1 MRFSNL
7 DVKSRLHNYLRNY
20 EFRTLN
26 TCVTPANTDKFK
38 KEKKMGKEPR
48 KECKVRK
55 VKKKK
60 KGNLYQLSV
69 AELPLLAPL
78 ISWKTL

>member
-7 DVKSRLHNYLRNY
+7 DVKSRLHNYLRKY

-26 TCVTPANTDKFK
+26 TCVNTCKYRQIQK
-38 KEKKMGKEPR
+38 KKKMGKEPR

-60 KGNLYQLSV
+60 KGNQY
-69 AELPLLAPL
+69 
-78 ISWKTL
+78 

>member
-7 DVKSRLHNYLRNY
+7 DVKSRLHNYLRKY

-26 TCVTPANTDKFK
+26 TCVNTCKYRQIQK
-38 KEKKMGKEPR
+38 KKKKMGKEPR

-60 KGNLYQLSV
+60 KGNQY
-69 AELPLLAPL
+69 
-78 ISWKTL
+78 